1 MNDRTCSVFEFLS
14 CTTAPLTGLSCASVT
29 VPATMRSLS
38 SGFLPF
44 WNENTAEA
52 NEISSRTANVVLRI
66 TLHPPFAFHLLR
78 RMNIDH
84 GYRLKSA
91 TSNLLPLRLPRP
103 HLRRHRRSRPRPRLL
118 PHRPPPEARAD

>member
-1 MNDRTCSVFEFLS
+1 
-14 CTTAPLTGLSCASVT
+14 
-29 VPATMRSLS
+29 
-38 SGFLPF
+38 PF

-66 TLHPPFAFHLLR
+66 TLHPPLAFHLLR
-78 RMNIDH
+78 RMNIAH

-103 HLRRHRRSRPRPRLL
+103 HLRRRRRSRPRPRLLPHRRSRPRPRLL